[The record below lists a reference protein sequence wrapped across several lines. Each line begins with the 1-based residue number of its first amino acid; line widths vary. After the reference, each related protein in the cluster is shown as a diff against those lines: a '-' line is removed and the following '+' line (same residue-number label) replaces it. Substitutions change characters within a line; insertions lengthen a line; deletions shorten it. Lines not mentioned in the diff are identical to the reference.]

1 MKTLTLRNATGA
13 AAAAALVLSL
23 SACGGGTSGE
33 KSGDDEPAMGPLDT
47 FFEEIYGGGDQD
59 TANAQMMEVE
69 EIVASCM
76 QEQGFEYTPVDYSS
90 MNGAIDPAEELDVE
104 WGTLEFAEQYGYGA
118 TTNPWGDGEEV
129 APEPEEEWVDPN
141 QDYVSSMSE
150 TEQTAYYEALYGKQ
164 TFDESDP
171 EAEVEYNW
179 ETAGCQGRAQHEVYE
194 AGTGMDSEE
203 FTALQDEMSAM
214 WEASAAD
221 SRLTELNST
230 WADCMAEAG
239 FTGMAAVGDG
249 ETSIYDEVNALWEN
263 AYTDAG
269 EDMTEDDYKA
279 IEEGIQAQLAEITPR
294 EIDTAVADFTCREE
308 IKYDEVQREVNF
320 EYQQKFVDEHREEL
334 DAWMAA
340 AQEAQG

>member
-13 AAAAALVLSL
+13 AAAVALVLSL
-23 SACGGGTSGE
+23 SACGGGDPGE
-33 KSGDDEPAMGPLDT
+33 KSGDDEALGPLDT
-47 FFEEIYGGGDQD
+47 FFEEVYGGGDEEQ
-59 TANAQMMEVE
+59 ANAQMMEVE

-76 QEQGFEYTPVDYSS
+76 QEQGFEYTPVDYSAMGGG
-90 MNGAIDPAEELDVE
+90 MNPTEELDVE

-129 APEPEEEWVDPN
+129 PEETGEEWVDPN
-141 QDYVSSMSE
+141 QDYVSAMSE

-179 ETAGCQGRAQHEVYE
+179 ETAGCQGLAQHEVYE

-230 WADCMAEAG
+230 WADCMADAG

-269 EDMTEDDYKA
+269 ENMTEDDYKA

-320 EYQQKFVDEHREEL
+320 EYQEKFVEEHREEL

-340 AQEAQG
+340 ARDAKG